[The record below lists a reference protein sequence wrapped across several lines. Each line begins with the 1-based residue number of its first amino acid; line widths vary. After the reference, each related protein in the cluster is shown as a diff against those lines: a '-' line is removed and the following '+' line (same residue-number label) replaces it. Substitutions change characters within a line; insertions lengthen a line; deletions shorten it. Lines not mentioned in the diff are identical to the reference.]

1 MRSVCIQSECEKILT
16 RKKNS
21 DCRHVSCSDSQHS
34 FSEHKLNCLLIK
46 YFYCGIT
53 KWGLSWK
60 TACTIILA
68 NSTKWVCCHLFGCGK
83 TNFESLARGKF
94 QHVMCITSLLLVT
107 VGQMDPHITNW
118 VTKCAQGSLNWQ
130 PPNLNVTP

>member
-1 MRSVCIQSECEKILT
+1 M
-16 RKKNS
+16 
-21 DCRHVSCSDSQHS
+21 
-34 FSEHKLNCLLIK
+34 K
-46 YFYCGIT
+46 YFYCGIA

-60 TACTIILA
+60 TAYTIILA
-68 NSTKWVCCHLFGCGK
+68 NSTKWLCCHLFGCGK

-130 PPNLNVTP
+130 PANLNVMP